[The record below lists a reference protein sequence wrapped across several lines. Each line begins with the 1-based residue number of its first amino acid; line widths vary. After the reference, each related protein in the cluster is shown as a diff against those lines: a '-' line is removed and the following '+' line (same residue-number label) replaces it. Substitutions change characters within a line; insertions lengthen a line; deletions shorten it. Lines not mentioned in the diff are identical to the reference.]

1 MERAEIVARIAALKA
16 DVDASNPDIIRR
28 LINGTGHHIFVQT
41 SHRASLPGRLINGLR
56 RKLLFEVE
64 RGLEPAL
71 ERQREINL
79 RLLKEIETLKA
90 ALEQKGNGARG

>member
-1 MERAEIVARIAALKA
+1 MLARIAAIKA
-16 DVDASNPDIIRR
+16 EVDAANPDIIRR
-28 LINGTGHHIFVQT
+28 LIAGTGHPIFVQR
-41 SHRASLPGRLINGLR
+41 SHRASVPGRLVNGIR

-64 RGLEPAL
+64 RALEPAF

-90 ALEQKGNGARG
+90 ALEQKGNGACG

>member
-1 MERAEIVARIAALKA
+1 MEREEMLARLAAIKTE
-16 DVDASNPDIIRR
+16 VDAANVDIIRR
-28 LINGTGHHIFVQT
+28 LIAERRIHVQT

-64 RGLEPAL
+64 RGFEPVF
-71 ERQREINL
+71 ERQREIDL

-90 ALEQKGNGARG
+90 ALEQKGHGARG

>member
-1 MERAEIVARIAALKA
+1 MLARIAAIKA
-16 DVDASNPDIIRR
+16 EVDAANADIIRR
-28 LINGTGHHIFVQT
+28 LITERRIHIQT
-41 SHRASLPGRLINGLR
+41 SHRASLPGRLVNGIR

-64 RGLEPAL
+64 RGFEPAF

-90 ALEQKGNGARG
+90 ALEQKGYGACG